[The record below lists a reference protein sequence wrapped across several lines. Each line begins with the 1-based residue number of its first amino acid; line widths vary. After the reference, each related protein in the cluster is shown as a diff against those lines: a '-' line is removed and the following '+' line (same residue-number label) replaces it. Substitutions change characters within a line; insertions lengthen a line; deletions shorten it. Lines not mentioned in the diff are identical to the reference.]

1 MNQALPD
8 PPESFVLSNWPSC
21 GDRRHA
27 PTSKFAVVR
36 PVTPGS
42 PSANTWPGRSQPA
55 KSRASSRNQ
64 TRRKRRDLALVPQE
78 DPLRDEIRDFV
89 RSGLFL
95 VFTVIGVFA
104 VAGYWWTEGHGESL
118 ETLKQIRPGMDRN
131 EVVRLLGNPTHIN
144 KAQDGSQSWFY
155 TRGTWC
161 MVSVHLDRDGV
172 VEDTVHD
179 H

>member
-1 MNQALPD
+1 M
-8 PPESFVLSNWPSC
+8 
-21 GDRRHA
+21 
-27 PTSKFAVVR
+27 
-36 PVTPGS
+36 
-42 PSANTWPGRSQPA
+42 
-55 KSRASSRNQ
+55 
-64 TRRKRRDLALVPQE
+64 
-78 DPLRDEIRDFV
+78 RDEIRNFV

-104 VAGYWWTEGHGESL
+104 CAGYWWTEGHGASL
-118 ETLKQIRPGMDRN
+118 ETLKQVRPGMNRK

-144 KAQDGSQSWFY
+144 KAPDGSQSWFY

-161 MVSVHLDRDGV
+161 MVSVDLDRDGV